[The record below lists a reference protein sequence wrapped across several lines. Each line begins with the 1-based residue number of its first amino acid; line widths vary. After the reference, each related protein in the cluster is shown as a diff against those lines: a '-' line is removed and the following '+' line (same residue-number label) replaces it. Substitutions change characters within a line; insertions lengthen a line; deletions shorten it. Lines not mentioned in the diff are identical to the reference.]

1 MLVYS
6 RWFTSNC
13 FSKHQYAGMPHRIF
27 IFFSDL
33 FQVAQKCTHH
43 YAQDDPE
50 ETAEKEEKQEEEVEE
65 VHLVWFFISQTWVAF
80 FLPHPSN
87 NNMSA
92 EGMKCCHFMSPH
104 QPITVSNCWLKL
116 LQPVAR
122 SSKLSK
128 FNFYALSTMPFDA
141 ILQPTLPPPTCQLFC
156 MCFFKKEALK
166 RDSRCACNLTLF
178 NVNFTKRLSPYFLQ
192 GAYFCNPPS

>member
-1 MLVYS
+1 MLYKFDTGFCWFIPDDS
-6 RWFTSNC
+6 RLTVLANTS
-13 FSKHQYAGMPHRIF
+13 MPHSNFYILLF
-27 IFFSDL
+27 YFCDL

-50 ETAEKEEKQEEEVEE
+50 ETAEKEEKQEEVEE
-65 VHLVWFFISQTWVAF
+65 VHLVWFSFLKLD

-87 NNMSA
+87 NNTSA
-92 EGMKCCHFMSPH
+92 EGMKCCHFTSPH

-141 ILQPTLPPPTCQLFC
+141 ILQPTLPPPTSVLYVF
-156 MCFFKKEALK
+156 
-166 RDSRCACNLTLF
+166 
-178 NVNFTKRLSPYFLQ
+178 
-192 GAYFCNPPS
+192 